1 VHAEQTGQQKDMTM
15 RLVLAAALAAA
26 SLAPSVQTVFA
37 ADLSLK
43 TRAHHHRVYAVGRP
57 WCVIE
62 NVGVPVWTCAPTRAA
77 CHAFEVPGTSLYC
90 VRDPVPGRAYAL
102 R

>member
-1 VHAEQTGQQKDMTM
+1 M
-15 RLVLAAALAAA
+15 RIVVAAALALAGIGQTAQYA
-26 SLAPSVQTVFA
+26 SA

-43 TRAHHHRVYAVGRP
+43 ARVHHHRVYVAARP

-62 NVGVPVWTCAPTRAA
+62 NVGTAVWTCAPTRAE
-77 CHAFEVPGTSLYC
+77 CHAFEIPGTSLYC
-90 VRDPVPGRAYAL
+90 VRDPIPGRPYAM

>member
-1 VHAEQTGQQKDMTM
+1 MKP
-15 RLVLAAALAAA
+15 RIFLAAAVATAVLT
-26 SLAPSVQTVFA
+26 SNAPSVSA
-37 ADLSLK
+37 ADIAIK
-43 TRAHHHRVYAVGRP
+43 VRVHHHRAYAASRP

-62 NVGVPVWTCAPTRAA
+62 NVGTAVWTCAPTRAA

-90 VRDPVPGRAYAL
+90 VRDPIPGRPYAM

>member
-1 VHAEQTGQQKDMTM
+1 MRIVMTA
-15 RLVLAAALAAA
+15 VLALAALGQTGLSA
-26 SLAPSVQTVFA
+26 SA

-43 TRAHHHRVYAVGRP
+43 VRVHHRVHVIGRP

-62 NVGVPVWTCAPTRAA
+62 NVGTAVWTCAPTRAE
-77 CHAFEVPGTSLYC
+77 CHAFEIPGTSLYC
-90 VRDPVPGRAYAL
+90 VRDPIPGRPFAM

>member
-1 VHAEQTGQQKDMTM
+1 MKL
-15 RLVLAAALAAA
+15 RILLAITFTAFAMGSSA
-26 SLAPSVQTVFA
+26 TVSA
-37 ADLSLK
+37 ADLGLK
-43 TRAHHHRVYAVGRP
+43 ARVHHSRIHVAARP

-62 NVGVPVWTCAPTRAA
+62 NVGTAVWTCARTRAE

-90 VRDPVPGRAYAL
+90 VRDPIPGRPYAM